1 MILRFADPAYL
12 VLLLGVPLLA
22 WWYIARGRGRTGS
35 LRYSSLA
42 AVARA
47 DRRRTGRWRHALFV
61 LRSLGLAALVVAFA
75 RPQTGVTAENVT
87 TEGIDIVLALD
98 LSTSM
103 LAEDLEPNR
112 IEAAKAVAAD
122 FVEGRRNDRIG
133 LVVFAGDAFTQ
144 VPLTLD
150 YGIVT
155 TVLGELETGILEDG
169 TAIGMG
175 LATAVKRLQDSSAE
189 SKVVVLLTDGQNN
202 RGEIDPVTAAQLAAA
217 LDIRIY
223 AVGAGTRGVARVPVD
238 DPLFGR
244 RYAQMRGRH
253 RRADPPGDGRSH
265 GRPLLPGDRPREPGG
280 DLGRDRRARDDRDRG
295 GAVHP
300 LRRAVPPAAGR
311 GPGAPGAGDGPRPH
325 RAEEDTLM
333 FRFAA
338 DRTVPRRMP

>member
-244 RYAQMRGRH
+244 RYAQMRVDIDEPTLQET
-253 RRADPPGDGRSH
+253 ADLTDGRYFRATDRESLEAIWAEIDALETTEIEVEQFTRYGELFH
-265 GRPLLPGDRPREPGG
+265 LPL
-280 DLGRDRRARDDRDRG
+280 
-295 GAVHP
+295 
-300 LRRAVPPAAGR
+300 AAGLVLLVLEM
-311 GPGAPGAGDGPRPH
+311 ALA
-325 RAEEDTLM
+325 
-333 FRFAA
+333 
-338 DRTVPRRMP
+338 RTVLRKIP